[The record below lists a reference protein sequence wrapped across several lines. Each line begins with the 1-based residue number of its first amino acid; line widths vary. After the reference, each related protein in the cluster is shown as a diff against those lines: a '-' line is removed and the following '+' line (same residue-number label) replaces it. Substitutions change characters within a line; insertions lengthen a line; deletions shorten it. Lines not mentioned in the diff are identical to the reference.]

1 MPCEY
6 PASRNH
12 LCESSMIVGQK
23 AQPMRATRMAT
34 AARVPLA
41 FWMLLGLR
49 AMVGVNVCNPDP
61 RGKLDSAVHR
71 LTETRVHAGVAL
83 KESEFGSDQV
93 AEWYADPQNS
103 ST

>member
-1 MPCEY
+1 
-6 PASRNH
+6 
-12 LCESSMIVGQK
+12 
-23 AQPMRATRMAT
+23 
-34 AARVPLA
+34 
-41 FWMLLGLR
+41 MLLGLR

-93 AEWYADPQNS
+93 AEWYADPKNS
-103 ST
+103 STRLCLPARPDAVSFPENRRVRGDLAFFWFFPWQ